1 MNEPI
6 ELLQFRYSP
15 YNEKIRWALDYKG
28 IAHTRRNL
36 APGPHAP
43 VTRKLTGQ
51 TATPVLK
58 IGGRAIAGSARIIGE
73 LEALKPS
80 PALYPADATLKTR
93 ALAIEKRFDDDLMPR
108 IRRAILMTIVHDGHY
123 VSKVFGGGFLY
134 GLLFPL
140 VRGLVKKGNGITGPE
155 SAADGERAAQEA
167 FDWVANETTATGYLA
182 GSSFSVADLAVASH
196 LATCVDPPHVDMQRP
211 QPAPQKMNDWLA
223 RWRAHPGAAWVM
235 RMYAKHR
242 PQPLAT

>member
-1 MNEPI
+1 MSEPI
-6 ELLQFRYSP
+6 ELLQFRFSP

-36 APGPHAP
+36 VPGPHAG

-51 TATPVLK
+51 SATPVLK
-58 IGGRAIAGSARIIGE
+58 IGARAVAGSAQIIAE
-73 LEALKPS
+73 LETLKPA
-80 PALYPADATLKTR
+80 PALYPADAALKAR
-93 ALAIEKRFDDDLMPR
+93 ALTIEKRFDDDLMPR
-108 IRRAILMTIVHDGHY
+108 IRRAILMTIVHDGQY
-123 VSKVFGGGFLY
+123 VSKVFGGGFMY

-140 VRGLVKKGNGITGPE
+140 VRGLVKKGNGITGSE

-167 FDWVANETTATGYLA
+167 FDWVAAETKAGGYLA

-196 LATCVDPPHVDMQRP
+196 LATCVDPPHIDMQRP

-235 RMYAKHR
+235 RMYAQHR
-242 PQPLAT
+242 PQPAAR